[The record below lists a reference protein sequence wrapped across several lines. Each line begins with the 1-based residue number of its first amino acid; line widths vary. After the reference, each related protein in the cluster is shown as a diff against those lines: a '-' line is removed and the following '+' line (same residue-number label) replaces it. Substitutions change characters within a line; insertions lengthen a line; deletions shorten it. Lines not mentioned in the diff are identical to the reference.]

1 MPAIPT
7 TTPTGSTLRR
17 FANAA
22 VNVPAAV
29 GAVVAYDISDMPEAV
44 LKDPTMRDNWL
55 VFARQVDPGITN
67 LSPNVDFFPAAPAA
81 PTELHL
87 TMDVSAPTDVLD
99 VEFWYIHSITR

>member
-7 TTPTGSTLRR
+7 TAPTGSTLRR

-22 VNVPAAV
+22 VGVAGV

-81 PTELHL
+81 PTELRL
-87 TMDVSAPTDVLD
+87 TMDAAAPTDVLD
-99 VEFWYIHSITR
+99 VEFWYIHSVTR